1 MFNRLNI
8 MQKTILGFGAVLLL
22 MVISGVVAWN
32 GIRNASEGFDRYRGL
47 SDDASLSA
55 DILQKM
61 TQLRS
66 TARRFDFTGSVAEVQ
81 QFDDVYAELQTLLQS
96 AEEDIQEPQRR
107 EWLDEMRQASEGF
120 NTAFR
125 QVVDHRQTR
134 EEIWSGVL
142 SNKGAAIGKNLL
154 AFIDSANKD
163 EDSKAALAGGRFL
176 NSLMKMRVSV
186 YRLLYTTEIQ
196 HDAATTAA
204 MEELL
209 AGFEKQEAETEA
221 AAQKELL
228 GQLIADTKVY
238 QQEYRKLADNLIAER
253 ALVKE
258 QLDIL
263 GPKVGELANNIAGS
277 VVTDQKELGASV
289 DATNRYTSFLV
300 TTVSVVAL
308 IIGSVLAV
316 FLSRSIVLP
325 IRRVMTILGAVSEG
339 DLRKRLEVTSQD
351 EIGKMSDSLNHMV
364 GNLQKAMTAL
374 SENSQAIS
382 KSAAD
387 MSSTADNMTT
397 VSQETKTQS
406 TSAAAAS
413 EELSVNMRRM
423 SESATDM
430 SKNMDMVASAIEEMS
445 ISITQIASSMDQVS
459 HVASEAHRLTDSSRT
474 LLTELNAAAN
484 EIGDVVELIQDIAE
498 QTNLLALNATIE
510 AARAGEA
517 GKGFAVVAGEVK
529 ELARQTGDATG
540 DIERRVGSMQA
551 ASTESMRSIDA
562 IREVVE
568 KLNSIAQT
576 VAASVEE
583 QSATTQEIAGSVAR
597 TNAAVQQVSQSVNE
611 SAIAGEEIARS
622 VTSVDSSALRVSQGA
637 GETKSCSGVLSGI
650 SSELQVLVGQFQI

>member
-22 MVISGVVAWN
+22 MVISGAVAWN
-32 GIRNASEGFDRYRGL
+32 GIRNASDSFNEYREL
-47 SDDASLSA
+47 SDDAVLTA
-55 DILQKM
+55 GVLQNM

-66 TARRFDFTGSVAEVQ
+66 TSRRFDFTGDAAQVQ
-81 QFDDVYAELQTLLQS
+81 RFDDVYAQLQELLKS
-96 AEEDIQEPQRR
+96 ADQNIQNPQRR
-107 EWLDEMRQASEGF
+107 QWLDEMQQASEGF
-120 NTAFR
+120 NAAFR
-125 QVVDHRQTR
+125 RIVQHRQAR
-134 EEIWSGVL
+134 DEIWSGVL
-142 SNKGAAIGKNLL
+142 NEKGMGIAKNLL
-154 AFIDSANKD
+154 VVIDSANKD
-163 EDSKAALAGGRFL
+163 DDSKAALAAGKSL
-176 NSLMKMRVSV
+176 NSLMQMRVNV
-186 YRLLYTTEIQ
+186 YRLLYTTDIQ
-196 HDAATTAA
+196 HDAAATAA
-204 MEELL
+204 MAELL
-209 AGFEKQEAETEA
+209 SGFEQQEENTESPERKA
-221 AAQKELL
+221 LLAQM
-228 GQLIADTKVY
+228 IADTKTY
-238 QQEYRKLADNLIAER
+238 QLEYRKLVDNLDAER
-253 ALVKE
+253 KLVKD
-258 QLDIL
+258 QLDTL
-263 GPKVGELANNIAGS
+263 GPKVGELATNIASS
-277 VVTDQKELGASV
+277 VVKDQKELGTTV
-289 DATNRYTSFLV
+289 DATNQFTSILV
-300 TTVSVVAL
+300 TSVSVVAL
-308 IIGSVLAV
+308 IIGGVLAV

-364 GNLQKAMTAL
+364 ENLQKAMTAL
-374 SENSQAIS
+374 SDNSQAIS

-387 MSSTADNMTT
+387 MSSTADNMTI
-397 VSQETKTQS
+397 VSQETKNQS

-423 SESATDM
+423 SDSATDM

-459 HVASEAHRLTDSSRT
+459 HVASEAHSLTDGSRT
-474 LLTELNAAAN
+474 LLAELNAAAN

-540 DIERRVGSMQA
+540 DIERRVSSMQA

-611 SAIAGEEIARS
+611 SALAGEEIARS

-637 GETKSCSGVLSGI
+637 GDTKSCSGVLSHI
-650 SSELQVLVGQFQI
+650 SSELQVLVRQFQI

>member
-1 MFNRLNI
+1 MLNRLNI

-22 MVISGVVAWN
+22 MVVSSAVAWK
-32 GIRNASEGFDRYRGL
+32 GIQSASTGFARYQNLTADVDL
-47 SDDASLSA
+47 STN
-55 DILQKM
+55 ILQTM

-66 TARRFDFTGSVAEVQ
+66 TARRFDFTGDAKEVQ
-81 QFDDVYAELQTLLQS
+81 RFNDTYTELQALLQK
-96 AEEDIQEPQRR
+96 ANDTIDNPQRR
-107 EWLDEMRQASEGF
+107 EWIAEMIESTQGF
-120 NTAFR
+120 GTAF
-125 QVVDHRQTR
+125 QEIVQHRQTR
-134 EEIWSGVL
+134 DELWSGVL
-142 SNKGAAIGKNLL
+142 SQKGAAIAKNLL
-154 AFIDSANKD
+154 NVIDLANKD
-163 EDSKAALAGGRFL
+163 EDSKAALAAGKSL
-176 NSLMKMRVSV
+176 NNLMQMRVSV
-186 YRLLYTTEIQ
+186 YRLLYTTDLQ
-196 HDAATTAA
+196 NDAATTTALGDLLSGFEQQEA
-204 MEELL
+204 NTESPERKTLL
-209 AGFEKQEAETEA
+209 ADM
-221 AAQKELL
+221 
-228 GQLIADTKVY
+228 IADTKTY
-238 QQEYRKLADNLIAER
+238 QVEYRRLADNLVTER
-253 ALVKE
+253 NLVKQ
-258 QLDIL
+258 QLNIL
-263 GPKVGELANNIAGS
+263 GPRVGELATNVS
-277 VVTDQKELGASV
+277 TSLQEVQKGV
-289 DATNRYTSFLV
+289 GIQVNATNQFTSVLV
-300 TTVSVVAL
+300 TVVSVVAL
-308 IIGSVLAV
+308 IIGGVLAV
-316 FLSRSIVLP
+316 LLSRSIVMP
-325 IRRVMTILGAVSEG
+325 IRRVMTILGSVSEG
-339 DLRKRLEVTSQD
+339 DLRKRLEVTSHD

-364 GNLQKAMTAL
+364 ENLQKAMTAL
-374 SENSQAIS
+374 SENSHAIS
-382 KSAAD
+382 KSASD
-387 MSSTADNMTT
+387 MNSTADNMTT

-445 ISITQIASSMDQVS
+445 ISISQIASSMDQVS
-459 HVASEAHRLTDSSRT
+459 HVASEAHRLTDGSRT
-474 LLTELNAAAN
+474 LLGELNAAAN

-540 DIERRVGSMQA
+540 DIERRVSSMQA

-597 TNAAVQQVSQSVNE
+597 TNSAVQQVSQSVNE

>member
-1 MFNRLNI
+1 MEFRDASN
-8 MQKTILGFGAVLLL
+8 GFARFQNLTGDV
-22 MVISGVVAWN
+22 
-32 GIRNASEGFDRYRGL
+32 GL
-47 SDDASLSA
+47 ST
-55 DILQKM
+55 DILQEM

-66 TARRFDFTGSVAEVQ
+66 TARRFDFTGDADQIQ
-81 QFDDVYAELQTLLQS
+81 QFNDRYAQLADLLQK
-96 AEEDIQEPQRR
+96 ADDTIDNPQRR
-107 EWLDEMRQASEGF
+107 IWIAEMIESSEGF
-120 NTAFR
+120 NSAF
-125 QVVDHRQTR
+125 QQIVEHRQTR
-134 EEIWSGVL
+134 DALWSGVL
-142 SNKGAAIGKNLL
+142 SQKGGAIAKNLL
-154 AFIDSANKD
+154 KVIDLANQD
-163 EDSKAALAGGRFL
+163 DDSKAALAAGKSL
-176 NSLMKMRVSV
+176 NSLMQMRVNV
-186 YRLLYTTEIQ
+186 YRLLYTTDVA
-196 HDAATTAA
+196 HDAAATAA
-204 MEELL
+204 VTELL
-209 AGFEKQEAETEA
+209 SGFEKQNADTESPERKA
-221 AAQKELL
+221 LL
-228 GQLIADTKVY
+228 DQMIADTQAY
-238 QQEYRKLADNLIAER
+238 QVEYRKLVDNLDAER
-253 ALVKE
+253 KLVVEK
-258 QLDIL
+258 LDTL
-263 GPKVGELANNIAGS
+263 GPKVGELATNVADTLLE
-277 VVTDQKELGASV
+277 VQKDVGEQV
-289 DATNRYTSFLV
+289 NATNQYTSILV
-300 TTVSVVAL
+300 TTVSVIAL
-308 IIGSVLAV
+308 IIGGVLAV
-316 FLSRSIVLP
+316 ILSRSIVLP

-364 GNLQKAMTAL
+364 ENLQKAMTAL

-382 KSAAD
+382 KSASD
-387 MSSTADNMTT
+387 MNSTADNMTT

-459 HVASEAHRLTDSSRT
+459 HVASEAHRLTDGSRT

-597 TNAAVQQVSQSVNE
+597 TNSAVQQVSQSVNE